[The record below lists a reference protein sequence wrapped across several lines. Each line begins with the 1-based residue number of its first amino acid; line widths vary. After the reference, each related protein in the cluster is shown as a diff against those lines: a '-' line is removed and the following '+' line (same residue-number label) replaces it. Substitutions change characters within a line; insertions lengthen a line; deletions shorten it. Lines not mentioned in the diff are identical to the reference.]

1 MQIYIELGIGFTIAR
16 NVTSGASGEG
26 YCELTKGIRG

>member
-1 MQIYIELGIGFTIAR
+1 MQIYIELGIGFTLAQ